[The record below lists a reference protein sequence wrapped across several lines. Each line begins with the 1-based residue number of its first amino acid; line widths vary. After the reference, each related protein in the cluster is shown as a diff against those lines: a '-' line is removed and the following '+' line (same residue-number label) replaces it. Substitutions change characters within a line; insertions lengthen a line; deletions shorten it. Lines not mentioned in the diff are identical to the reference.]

1 MNAANGSQRAPLRA
15 AHRMAYVMGL
25 ALCLGTPALIAGLLV
40 SGLVPPGVQAPE
52 GTYLQL
58 GYLFTGIVF
67 LSATWVLWRSGRVL
81 RGFRQL
87 TEAQQ
92 PQVILRESL
101 IYSAIFESSAIL
113 GLIYWMLVGTH
124 AARHAWG
131 FIVLTPVLFFCL
143 VPRGERWMKALE
155 G

>member
-1 MNAANGSQRAPLRA
+1 VNGADDPQRTPLRA
-15 AHRMAYVMGL
+15 AHRMAYAMGL
-25 ALCLGTPALIAGLLV
+25 ALCVGTPALIAGLLI
-40 SGLVPPGVQAPE
+40 SGIIPPGAQVPE
-52 GTYLQL
+52 GTVLQI

-81 RGFRQL
+81 RDFRQL
-87 TEAQQ
+87 PCAQQ

-101 IYSAIFESSAIL
+101 IYSAVFESSAIL

-131 FIVLTPVLFFCL
+131 FIVLTPVLFFSL